1 MVVFILVFITNR
13 YFINVINLYYHL
25 LHMKKIVNVKFC
37 NSILKFNC
45 SRAVDAQTEKSSQK
59 NILIDMS
66 QAQ

>member
-1 MVVFILVFITNR
+1 MTR
-13 YFINVINLYYHL
+13 MYHL
-25 LHMKKIVNVKFC
+25 LHMKKIVNVKFG

>member
-1 MVVFILVFITNR
+1 
-13 YFINVINLYYHL
+13 
-25 LHMKKIVNVKFC
+25 MKKIVNVKFC

-59 NILIDMS
+59 SILIDMS